1 MPTKLRISKFIWQRR
16 PTVRTKCMP
25 LLLYGLEACIGL
37 LGYEKSDI
45 NSLNFIVNQLFMK
58 IIRTTTI
65 DVVDFLAKFNFELT
79 DSVTEQRS
87 SKFLNNYRSYDSL
100 CCQMLCIWCFVYF
113 IVIVYKLW
121 TTLK

>member
-1 MPTKLRISKFIWQRR
+1 
-16 PTVRTKCMP
+16 MP

-37 LGYEKSDI
+37 LGYVKSDI

-100 CCQMLCIWCFVYF
+100 CCQMLCI
-113 IVIVYKLW
+113 
-121 TTLK
+121 